1 MKKIKQWWKKV
12 WYEEY
17 ELITTVPRDA
27 TIHHDGTR
35 TETTKEKKYKAK
47 KLIKTSPKHFI
58 FIDMKDNKNE
68 IKFQQPVIDF
78 HIVKIW

>member
-17 ELITTVPRDA
+17 ELIITVPRDA

-47 KLIKTSPKHFI
+47 S
-58 FIDMKDNKNE
+58 
-68 IKFQQPVIDF
+68 
-78 HIVKIW
+78 